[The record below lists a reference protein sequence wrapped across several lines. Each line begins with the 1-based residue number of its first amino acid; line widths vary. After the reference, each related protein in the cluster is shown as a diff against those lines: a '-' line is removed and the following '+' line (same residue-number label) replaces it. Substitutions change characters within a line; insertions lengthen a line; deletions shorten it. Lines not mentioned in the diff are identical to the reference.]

1 MSKKIIILI
10 LVMMSLLVG
19 CTKTV
24 KKDSTVKSNETKKEI
39 QVVQKEETKEKQE
52 NEEEEKQEK
61 AEEIVTN
68 KTTETKVLD
77 AYKSY
82 GGYMSYAGDYNLN
95 EEDDNFI
102 QALISRSLFINN
114 DYNTIQDVIE
124 SFYGTYNY
132 SVNKIKDGVYEVT
145 YTMDF
150 EFEGTIEKHKMI
162 IRADFNASEYKLIEL
177 SIDNEVIKTAKEIDN
192 FIYSLNDCASNQEE
206 TSILEEQPQQ
216 EQNTVNNKNKYMN
229 DFRDGMFY
237 GMIKAKFIYNRYM
250 INRLRMSVYDADEYG
265 NVYVKMSEGISSIYL
280 TFTEY
285 DGYWRVTEAKLKN
298 AGKTTEFNPTYME
311 SLIIE
316 EMLG

>member
-24 KKDSTVKSNETKKEI
+24 KKDSTVKSNETKKET
-39 QVVQKEETKEKQE
+39 QVEQKEEAKEEQE
-52 NEEEEKQEK
+52 NEEEVKEEKK
-61 AEEIVTN
+61 EEVV
-68 KTTETKVLD
+68 ETKALD
-77 AYKSY
+77 VYKSY

-95 EEDDNFI
+95 EEDNNFI

-150 EFEGTIEKHKMI
+150 EFEGIIEKHKMI

-192 FIYSLNDCASNQEE
+192 FIYSLNDSASNQEE

-216 EQNTVNNKNKYMN
+216 QPQQNTVVDNSKNKERQIINSFNGGYFYNGKVNISTTRMKAIMSLQVAGATE
-229 DFRDGMFY
+229 DGYVIVKSKTRTNHLQIVF
-237 GMIKAKFIYNRYM
+237 AK
-250 INRLRMSVYDADEYG
+250 LG
-265 NVYVKMSEGISSIYL
+265 N
-280 TFTEY
+280 
-285 DGYWRVTEAKLKN
+285 YWRVVYAEKDGASYDPDLVETVILDE
-298 AGKTTEFNPTYME
+298 
-311 SLIIE
+311 I
-316 EMLG
+316 LG